1 MNRREAIAKAT
12 TTTTVATDGLL
23 NPIQSRAFIRKIKEA
38 DPFGQAIRQEIVS
51 APSGEIN
58 KLATSSRIIRAA
70 AENADDGYR
79 AEPTFP
85 TVPFSTVKVRLP
97 WEVTE
102 DVYHENLEG
111 EGLEAKLVDEMTTQF
126 GLDLS
131 DLDINGDTADASAD
145 AAFLNIDNG
154 LLKYLA
160 TNASGDVNRVDGSAI
175 NGGDLSKAHIF
186 AGLQALPNKYRA
198 QGNAKLFMSPARAID
213 WIEYLTDRT
222 TGAGDAALLGSPG
235 SGTNP
240 LGLDIV
246 QVPQFPDTRI
256 VIANPRNFVRVVS
269 WQIRKRKVDG
279 TTDWELATRDKRGYI
294 FFMKRDFIVEEDE
307 AVVDIHTLDPIA

>member
-12 TTTTVATDGLL
+12 TTRAVVGDGLL
-23 NPIQSRAFIRKIKEA
+23 DPAQSRAFIRKIKES
-38 DPFGQAIRQEIVS
+38 DPFGQAIRQEVVN

-85 TVPFSTVKVRLP
+85 TVPYATVKIRLP

-102 DVYHENLEG
+102 DAYHENIEG
-111 EGLEAKLVDEMTTQF
+111 EALEAKLVDEMTQQF

-131 DLDINGDTADASAD
+131 DLDINGDTADASGD

-160 TNASGDVNRVDGSAI
+160 TNASGNVHRVNGGAI
-175 NGGDLSKAHIF
+175 NSGNLSKAHIF
-186 AGLQALPNKYRA
+186 AAVQALPNRYRN

-213 WIEYLTDRT
+213 WIEYLTDRA
-222 TGAGDAALLGSPG
+222 TGAGDAALVGG
-235 SGTNP
+235 GAAGNTP

-246 QVPQFPDTRI
+246 QVPQFPDSRI
-256 VIANPRNFVRVVS
+256 VFSNPKNFVRVIS
-269 WQIRKRKVDG
+269 WQVRKRKVTG
-279 TTDWELATRDKRGYI
+279 ATDWELATRDKRGYI

-307 AVVDIHTLDPIA
+307 AVVDLYGLSAI